1 MPGGTLE
8 WGETLRDSVVREV
21 AEEAGVT
28 RCVPGRL
35 VGVFS
40 RPDRDPRFHGVTV
53 VVECEVGEPSRPPVN
68 PLEIREVR
76 ALSSGRAPH
85 DHGLRDAGHDGRRDR
100 APRASPGV
108 SGGLVR
114 EVVQIA
120 RPSRP
125 YESGERMEPLQEAQ
139 RIGEYVV
146 RRLVGE
152 GGMGKVYEAEER
164 LSKRRVA
171 LKVLRPELTRSEE
184 GRRLFLNEMQVL
196 AQLEHPNVVRS
207 LATCE
212 VDGQLV
218 MALEFLD
225 GRTLR
230 QELVDRG
237 RLPWPEAVR
246 VVVAIAEG
254 LAAAHAQQPAVV
266 HRDSKPENV
275 MLTGGGAVKV
285 TDFGVAKILAAAHA
299 TNTQSVGTLQYM
311 SPEQI
316 DARAVDSRSDLY
328 ALGLVLYECLCGAAP
343 FRSSSPREL
352 LNQQC
357 TQVAPELP
365 EEVRATLPAGVEQV
379 MFRLLEKSPDARPS
393 TAHEVVEKLSGFVT
407 ASSRVRGPA
416 GAPQPTLVYTPH
428 AVPFKRTDTIDL
440 IERASQ
446 PREISTLA
454 AVALILVLSLVA
466 GLAAYMLR
474 LRIAGPEVAADPSR
488 GQTLTGP

>member
-1 MPGGTLE
+1 
-8 WGETLRDSVVREV
+8 
-21 AEEAGVT
+21 
-28 RCVPGRL
+28 
-35 VGVFS
+35 
-40 RPDRDPRFHGVTV
+40 
-53 VVECEVGEPSRPPVN
+53 
-68 PLEIREVR
+68 
-76 ALSSGRAPH
+76 
-85 DHGLRDAGHDGRRDR
+85 
-100 APRASPGV
+100 
-108 SGGLVR
+108 
-114 EVVQIA
+114 
-120 RPSRP
+120 
-125 YESGERMEPLQEAQ
+125 MEPFERSQ
-139 RIGEYVV
+139 RLGEYVV

-184 GRRLFLNEMQVL
+184 GRRLFLNEMQIL

-225 GRTLR
+225 GHTLR

-246 VVVAIAEG
+246 IVVAIAEG

-266 HRDSKPENV
+266 HRDLKPENV
-275 MLTGGGAVKV
+275 MLSESGTVKV

-316 DARAVDSRSDLY
+316 DARAIDARSDLY
-328 ALGLVLYECLCGAAP
+328 ALGLVLYECLSGAAP
-343 FRSSSPREL
+343 FRSTSPREL

-357 TQVAPELP
+357 TQAAPELP
-365 EEVRATLPAGVEQV
+365 DEVRSTLPAGVEQV
-379 MFRLLEKSPDARPS
+379 MFRMLEKIPDARPA
-393 TAHEVVEKLSGFVT
+393 TATEILEKLAPFIA
-407 ASSRVRGPA
+407 ASSRARGPI
-416 GAPQPTLVYTPH
+416 GAPSPTLVSTPH
-428 AVPFKRTDTIDL
+428 AVPVKRADTIEL
-440 IERASQ
+440 IERAAQ
-446 PREISTLA
+446 PRQISTFV
-454 AVALILVLSLVA
+454 AVALIIVLSLVA

-474 LRIAGPEVAADPSR
+474 LRIAGPEVAADPPR
-488 GQTLTGP
+488 GQTLTGPRP